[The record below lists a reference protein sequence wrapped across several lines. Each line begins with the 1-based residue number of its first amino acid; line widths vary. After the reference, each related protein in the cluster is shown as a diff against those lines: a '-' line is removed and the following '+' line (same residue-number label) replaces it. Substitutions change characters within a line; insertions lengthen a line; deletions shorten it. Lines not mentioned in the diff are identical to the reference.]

1 MAGGESDEEDVE
13 GVGRKLSDVKLSDG
27 RVIQFDPIAVDRDQ
41 VEIELAEG
49 GLSEQEKTKAR
60 AEIRAKVKAA
70 LTARLG
76 SWA

>member
-1 MAGGESDEEDVE
+1 VE
-13 GVGRKLSDVKLSDG
+13 L
-27 RVIQFDPIAVDRDQ
+27 
-41 VEIELAEG
+41 ELAEG

-60 AEIRAKVKAA
+60 AEIGAKAKAA